1 MVLGIHLLVTLTRLL
16 RPGGVRAVVA
26 ESLILKHQLVIVGR
40 SRRRAPNLTSFDR
53 VILGIAA
60 LFISARRIPQLA
72 VILKPSTLFRL
83 HRLLVD
89 HKYRRLFSS
98 SRPRRKP
105 GPKGPAAELIAA
117 IVEMKSR
124 NPNFGHLRIAQ
135 QISHAFGVELDK
147 DVVRRVLSKHCK
159 PRTSGTDGPSW
170 LTFLAQAKDSLWSVD
185 LFRCESIL
193 LRSHWVIVR
202 HGLDQSE
209 EALAPWRNVRAM
221 LDVIGRPEAL
231 RSLVV
236 ALVEQCVE
244 RLQNERLVSYFF

>member
-1 MVLGIHLLVTLTRLL
+1 MVLGIHLLVTLARLL
-16 RPGGVRAVVA
+16 RPGGVRAVAA

-53 VILGIAA
+53 VVLGIAA
-60 LFISARRIPQLA
+60 LFVSVRRIPQLA

-124 NPNFGHLRIAQ
+124 NPNFGHLRIA
-135 QISHAFGVELDK
+135 SRLAMRSV
-147 DVVRRVLSKHCK
+147 SNWT
-159 PRTSGTDGPSW
+159 RTWCVASSPNITSRGP
-170 LTFLAQAKDSLWSVD
+170 LEPMA
-185 LFRCESIL
+185 
-193 LRSHWVIVR
+193 HP
-202 HGLDQSE
+202 G
-209 EALAPWRNVRAM
+209 
-221 LDVIGRPEAL
+221 
-231 RSLVV
+231 
-236 ALVEQCVE
+236 
-244 RLQNERLVSYFF
+244 